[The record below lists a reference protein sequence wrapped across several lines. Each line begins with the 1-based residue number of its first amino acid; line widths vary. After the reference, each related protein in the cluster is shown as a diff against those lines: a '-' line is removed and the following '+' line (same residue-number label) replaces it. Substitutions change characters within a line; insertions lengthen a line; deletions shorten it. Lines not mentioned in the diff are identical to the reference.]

1 MRNLD
6 KLLSLET
13 ITRKDLMAEG
23 FNDYEIKKLVLEGVI
38 EKTGRGIYA
47 SKSNKEKSSFEK
59 LVISFN
65 NHDSEAVAKI
75 YDVLP
80 DKDKYNGDI
89 IKLLLVSLA
98 RIENIL
104 NSGYQL
110 QSNVVTLEKTVELE
124 ELDEVV
130 DSHEDNIS
138 LEPLEES
145 KEDVEEVAALE
156 IPEEVESDFDI
167 GVLLDNLFC
176 EYRNAIEDRDYYK
189 ARDILFEYNYYCRE
203 YDIDDDCF
211 HDLFILNNKI
221 ASLELDID
229 EKDTIS
235 FLIREIKRNFINGRL
250 KNDGE
255 SVKRLLNE
263 FGTLPSSNNIY
274 YYHRYKAD
282 YLMNVSSYNGAIK
295 EYERAIEINPY
306 NKHDY
311 YKLALLHYISMK
323 SKADCKKALKL
334 MDDFIYYSRN
344 TFTPNQL
351 SLLANI
357 YVFNFMGDRAI
368 EILENAEGYDED
380 YKRKFF
386 KQFSL
391 SYMKK
396 YDTLKRMQYSNKEN
410 EKDFADPFFESDYLD
425 IFTKYAL
432 IYSGNFDDVF
442 NEKKKLHHQELEIA
456 KAIVNSDSITRFSD
470 LDEYLL
476 NLDLSDENKADIML
490 DIAIYLTEKGFYD
503 KASRYLKIVEK
514 IKNKSDRL
522 KDSYKETLAK
532 IKIRKNA
539 NKTRR

>member
-1 MRNLD
+1 MKNLD

-13 ITRKDLMAEG
+13 ITRKDLKAEG
-23 FNDYEIKKLVLEGVI
+23 FSDYEIKKLVLEGVI

-75 YDVLP
+75 YDGLS

-110 QSNVVTLEKTVELE
+110 QSNVATLEKTVELE

-145 KEDVEEVAALE
+145 REDVKDVADLE
-156 IPEEVESDFDI
+156 ISEEVESDFDI

-189 ARDILFEYNYYCRE
+189 ARDMLLEYNYYCRE

-211 HDLFILNNKI
+211 HNLFTLNNKI
-221 ASLELDID
+221 ASLELDIEERD
-229 EKDTIS
+229 DIS
-235 FLIREIKRNFINGRL
+235 FFIREIGSNFVKGRF
-250 KNDGE
+250 KKDGE
-255 SVKRLLNE
+255 SVKKLLNE

-282 YLMNVSSYNGAIK
+282 YLMNISSYSGAIK

-368 EILENAEGYDED
+368 EILENVEQFDEE

-391 SYMKK
+391 SYMRK
-396 YDTLKRMQYSNKEN
+396 YDVLKRMQYSNREN
-410 EKDFADPFFESDYLD
+410 EKDFAEPFFESDYLD

-442 NEKKKLHHQELEIA
+442 NEEKKLHQQELEIA
-456 KAIVNSDSITRFSD
+456 KSILDSDSITKFSD
-470 LDEYLL
+470 LDGYILK
-476 NLDLSDENKADIML
+476 LDVNDENRANIML
-490 DIAIYLTEKGFYD
+490 DIAVYLTEKGFYD
-503 KASRYLKIVEK
+503 KASRYLKIIEK
-514 IKNKSDRL
+514 IKEKP
-522 KDSYKETLAK
+522 DSVKENLIETQAK
-532 IKIRKNA
+532 IKIRKIA
-539 NKTRR
+539 NKNRS

>member
-1 MRNLD
+1 M
-6 KLLSLET
+6 
-13 ITRKDLMAEG
+13 
-23 FNDYEIKKLVLEGVI
+23 EGVI

-432 IYSGNFDDVF
+432 IYSGNFEDVF

-456 KAIVNSDSITRFSD
+456 KAIVDSDSITRFSD

>member
-1 MRNLD
+1 MKNLD

-75 YDVLP
+75 YDGLS

-110 QSNVVTLEKTVELE
+110 QSNVATLEKTV

-145 KEDVEEVAALE
+145 KEDVEEVADLE

-167 GVLLDNLFC
+167 DLFLDNLYC
-176 EYRNAIEDRDYYK
+176 EFRNAIEDRDYYR

-255 SVKRLLNE
+255 SVKRMLNE

-295 EYERAIEINPY
+295 EYEKAIEINPY

-311 YKLALLHYISMK
+311 YKLALLHFINMK
-323 SKADCKKALKL
+323 SKDDCKKGLKL
-334 MDDFIYYSRN
+334 MDNFIYYSRN

-368 EILENAEGYDED
+368 EILENAEEYDEE

-386 KQFSL
+386 KQFGL
-391 SYMKK
+391 SYMRK
-396 YDTLKRMQYSNKEN
+396 YDTLKRMKYSTREN
-410 EKDFADPFFESDYLD
+410 EKDFAEPFFENDYLD

-432 IYSGNFDDVF
+432 IYSGNFEDVF
-442 NEKKKLHHQELEIA
+442 NEKGKHHHQELEIA
-456 KAIVNSDSITRFSD
+456 KAIVDSDSITKFSD
-470 LDEYLL
+470 LDDYLL
-476 NLDLSDENKADIML
+476 KLDLSDENKADIML
-490 DIAIYLTEKGFYD
+490 DIAVYLTEKGFYD
-503 KASRYLKIVEK
+503 KASKYLKMVEI
-514 IKNKSDRL
+514 IKNKSDSI
-522 KDSYKETLAK
+522 KDTYKETLAK
-532 IKIRKNA
+532 IKVRKIA

>member
-1 MRNLD
+1 MKNLD

-75 YDVLP
+75 YDGLS

-110 QSNVVTLEKTVELE
+110 QSNVATLEKTV

-145 KEDVEEVAALE
+145 KEDVEEVADLE

-176 EYRNAIEDRDYYK
+176 EYKNAIEDRDYYK
-189 ARDILFEYNYYCRE
+189 ARNILFEYNYYCRE

-255 SVKRLLNE
+255 SVKRMLNE

-295 EYERAIEINPY
+295 EYEKAIEINPY

-311 YKLALLHYISMK
+311 YKLALLHFINMK
-323 SKADCKKALKL
+323 SKDDCKKGLKL
-334 MDDFIYYSRN
+334 Y
-344 TFTPNQL
+344 
-351 SLLANI
+351 
-357 YVFNFMGDRAI
+357 G
-368 EILENAEGYDED
+368 
-380 YKRKFF
+380 
-386 KQFSL
+386 
-391 SYMKK
+391 
-396 YDTLKRMQYSNKEN
+396 
-410 EKDFADPFFESDYLD
+410 
-425 IFTKYAL
+425 
-432 IYSGNFDDVF
+432 
-442 NEKKKLHHQELEIA
+442 
-456 KAIVNSDSITRFSD
+456 
-470 LDEYLL
+470 
-476 NLDLSDENKADIML
+476 
-490 DIAIYLTEKGFYD
+490 
-503 KASRYLKIVEK
+503 
-514 IKNKSDRL
+514 
-522 KDSYKETLAK
+522 
-532 IKIRKNA
+532 
-539 NKTRR
+539 

>member
-75 YDVLP
+75 YDGLS

-110 QSNVVTLEKTVELE
+110 QSNVATLEKTVELE

-145 KEDVEEVAALE
+145 REDVKDVADLE
-156 IPEEVESDFDI
+156 ISEEVESDFDI

-189 ARDILFEYNYYCRE
+189 ARDMLLEYNYYCRE

-211 HDLFILNNKI
+211 HNLFTLNNKI
-221 ASLELDID
+221 ASLELDIEERD
-229 EKDTIS
+229 DIS
-235 FLIREIKRNFINGRL
+235 FFIREIGSNFVKGRFKKRWGI
-250 KNDGE
+250 
-255 SVKRLLNE
+255 
-263 FGTLPSSNNIY
+263 
-274 YYHRYKAD
+274 
-282 YLMNVSSYNGAIK
+282 
-295 EYERAIEINPY
+295 
-306 NKHDY
+306 
-311 YKLALLHYISMK
+311 
-323 SKADCKKALKL
+323 C
-334 MDDFIYYSRN
+334 
-344 TFTPNQL
+344 
-351 SLLANI
+351 
-357 YVFNFMGDRAI
+357 
-368 EILENAEGYDED
+368 
-380 YKRKFF
+380 
-386 KQFSL
+386 
-391 SYMKK
+391 
-396 YDTLKRMQYSNKEN
+396 
-410 EKDFADPFFESDYLD
+410 
-425 IFTKYAL
+425 
-432 IYSGNFDDVF
+432 
-442 NEKKKLHHQELEIA
+442 
-456 KAIVNSDSITRFSD
+456 
-470 LDEYLL
+470 
-476 NLDLSDENKADIML
+476 
-490 DIAIYLTEKGFYD
+490 
-503 KASRYLKIVEK
+503 
-514 IKNKSDRL
+514 
-522 KDSYKETLAK
+522 
-532 IKIRKNA
+532 
-539 NKTRR
+539 

>member
-1 MRNLD
+1 MKDLD
-6 KLLSLET
+6 KILKLKT
-13 ITRKDLMAEG
+13 ITRKDLKDEG
-23 FNDYEIKKLVLEGVI
+23 FSDYEIKKLVLEGVI
-38 EKTGRGIYA
+38 EKIGRGIYE
-47 SKSNKEKSSFEK
+47 SKNKKEKDSFEK
-59 LVISFN
+59 LTISFN
-65 NHDSEAVAKI
+65 NHDSDAVARI
-75 YDVLP
+75 YDGLS

-110 QSNVVTLEKTVELE
+110 QSNVATLEKTVELE

-145 KEDVEEVAALE
+145 KEDVSEVADLE

-176 EYRNAIEDRDYYK
+176 EYRNALEDRDYYK

-211 HDLFILNNKI
+211 HDLFALTNKI
-221 ASLELDID
+221 ISLEFDI
-229 EKDTIS
+229 EENDTFS
-235 FLIREIKRNFINGRL
+235 FFIREIRSNFVNGRF
-250 KNDGE
+250 KKDGE
-255 SVKRLLNE
+255 TVKKLLNE
-263 FGTLPSSNNIY
+263 FGAIPSSNNIY

-282 YLMNVSSYNGAIK
+282 YLMNISSYSGAIK

-323 SKADCKKALKL
+323 SKAGCKKTLKL

-368 EILENAEGYDED
+368 EILENVEGFDEE

-391 SYMKK
+391 SYMRK
-396 YDTLKRMQYSNKEN
+396 YDTLKRMQYSNREN
-410 EKDFADPFFESDYLD
+410 EKDFANPFFENDYLD

-432 IYSGNFDDVF
+432 IYSGNFEDVF
-442 NEKKKLHHQELEIA
+442 NEKEKHHQQELEIA
-456 KAIVNSDSITRFSD
+456 KSILDSDSITKFSD
-470 LDEYLL
+470 LDGYILK
-476 NLDLSDENKADIML
+476 LDLSDENKANIIL
-490 DIAIYLTEKGFYD
+490 DMAVYLTEKGFYD
-503 KASRYLKIVEK
+503 KASRYLKIIEK
-514 IKNKSDRL
+514 IEEKPVSV
-522 KDSYKETLAK
+522 KENLIETQAK
-532 IKIRKNA
+532 IKIRKIA
-539 NKTRR
+539 NKNRS

>member
-1 MRNLD
+1 MQV
-6 KLLSLET
+6 K
-13 ITRKDLMAEG
+13 A
-23 FNDYEIKKLVLEGVI
+23 IKK
-38 EKTGRGIYA
+38 
-47 SKSNKEKSSFEK
+47 KSSFEK

-75 YDVLP
+75 YDGLS

-110 QSNVVTLEKTVELE
+110 QSNVATLEKTV

-145 KEDVEEVAALE
+145 KEDVEEVADLE

-167 GVLLDNLFC
+167 DLFLDNLYC
-176 EYRNAIEDRDYYK
+176 EFRNAIEDRDYYR

-255 SVKRLLNE
+255 SVKRMLNE

-295 EYERAIEINPY
+295 EYEKAIEINPY

-311 YKLALLHYISMK
+311 YKLALLHFINMK
-323 SKADCKKALKL
+323 SKMIAKKALNL
-334 MDDFIYYSRN
+334 WIILFIIVGIH
-344 TFTPNQL
+344 
-351 SLLANI
+351 LLQI
-357 YVFNFMGDRAI
+357 NF
-368 EILENAEGYDED
+368 LY
-380 YKRKFF
+380 
-386 KQFSL
+386 
-391 SYMKK
+391 
-396 YDTLKRMQYSNKEN
+396 
-410 EKDFADPFFESDYLD
+410 
-425 IFTKYAL
+425 
-432 IYSGNFDDVF
+432 
-442 NEKKKLHHQELEIA
+442 
-456 KAIVNSDSITRFSD
+456 
-470 LDEYLL
+470 
-476 NLDLSDENKADIML
+476 
-490 DIAIYLTEKGFYD
+490 
-503 KASRYLKIVEK
+503 
-514 IKNKSDRL
+514 
-522 KDSYKETLAK
+522 
-532 IKIRKNA
+532 
-539 NKTRR
+539 

>member
-1 MRNLD
+1 MKDLD
-6 KLLSLET
+6 KILKLKT
-13 ITRKDLMAEG
+13 ITRKDLKDEG
-23 FNDYEIKKLVLEGVI
+23 FSDYEIKKLVLEGVI
-38 EKTGRGIYA
+38 EKIGRGIYE
-47 SKSNKEKSSFEK
+47 SKNKKEKDPFEK
-59 LVISFN
+59 LIISFN
-65 NHDSEAVAKI
+65 NHDSDAVARI
-75 YDVLP
+75 YDGLS

-110 QSNVVTLEKTVELE
+110 QSNVATLEKTVELE

-145 KEDVEEVAALE
+145 KEDVSEVADLE

-176 EYRNAIEDRDYYK
+176 EYRNALEDRDYYK

-229 EKDTIS
+229 EKETIS

-282 YLMNVSSYNGAIK
+282 YLMNISSYSGAIK

-323 SKADCKKALKL
+323 SKAGCKKTLKL
-334 MDDFIYYSRN
+334 MDDFVYYSRN

-368 EILENAEGYDED
+368 EILENVEGFDEE

-391 SYMKK
+391 SYMRK
-396 YDTLKRMQYSNKEN
+396 YDTLKRMQYSNREN
-410 EKDFADPFFESDYLD
+410 EKDFANPFFENDYLD

-432 IYSGNFDDVF
+432 IYSGNFEDVF
-442 NEKKKLHHQELEIA
+442 NEKEKHHQQELEIA
-456 KAIVNSDSITRFSD
+456 KSIINSDSMTKLNN

-476 NLDLSDENKADIML
+476 KLDLSNEDRSNIML

-503 KASRYLKIVEK
+503 KASRYLKIIEK
-514 IKNKSDRL
+514 IEEKPASV
-522 KDSYKETLAK
+522 KENLIETQTK
-532 IKIRKNA
+532 IKIRKIA
-539 NKTRR
+539 NKNRS